1 MWRTKNFKG
10 VAQVTLRVHR
20 YDSEVVS
27 SPQLWTHQHLSPSC
41 LTPFSF
47 SLLKSD
53 PSRST
58 MYWLQVHQK
67 YKSDSLLYI
76 LQNVNKNNISKQ
88 IQSTAFEPMQRQTK
102 PWQLESLDDQVHGE
116 VGSGSKPDRQ
126 RKYSLPKLPR
136 GHLGKAQAARE
147 TIRGQF
153 SFIPTISITSL
164 TRSHARGIG
173 VTRSR
178 RI

>member
-1 MWRTKNFKG
+1 MNSSTSLSKLLDTF
-10 VAQVTLRVHR
+10 LFL
-20 YDSEVVS
+20 
-27 SPQLWTHQHLSPSC
+27 SPQVR
-41 LTPFSF
+41 PFQF
-47 SLLKSD
+47 
-53 PSRST
+53 RHV
-58 MYWLQVHQK
+58 LQVHQK
-67 YKSDSLLYI
+67 YKSDSLLCI
-76 LQNVNKNNISKQ
+76 LQNVNKKNISKQ
-88 IQSTAFEPMQRQTK
+88 IQSTTIETMQRQRKT
-102 PWQLESLDDQVHGE
+102 WQLESLDDQVHGE

>member
-1 MWRTKNFKG
+1 MNSSTSLSKLLDTF
-10 VAQVTLRVHR
+10 LFL
-20 YDSEVVS
+20 
-27 SPQLWTHQHLSPSC
+27 SPQVGAFQFHHVLASGI
-41 LTPFSF
+41 
-47 SLLKSD
+47 
-53 PSRST
+53 RST
-58 MYWLQVHQK
+58 RVIVCFAF
-67 YKSDSLLYI
+67 YK
-76 LQNVNKNNISKQ
+76 NVNHKNISKQ
-88 IQSTAFEPMQRQTK
+88 IKSTAIETMQRQRKT
-102 PWQLESLDDQVHGE
+102 WQLESLDDQVHGE